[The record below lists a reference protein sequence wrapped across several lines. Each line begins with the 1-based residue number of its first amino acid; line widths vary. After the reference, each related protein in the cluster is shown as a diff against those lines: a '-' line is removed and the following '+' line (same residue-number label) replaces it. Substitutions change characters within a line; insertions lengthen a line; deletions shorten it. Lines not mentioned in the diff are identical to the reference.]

1 MLPEVKFMLPKVK
14 EFMLLEITDF
24 VHYLKSRILSDTHCE
39 LFLFTRGLFN
49 NASVSQNTQR
59 TTRR

>member
-39 LFLFTRGLFN
+39 LFLFT
-49 NASVSQNTQR
+49 
-59 TTRR
+59 